1 MASGMIIAQVNEL
14 ITSKVG
20 GDNQTNSFL
29 SALITVGTTVAAAA
43 LAPAAIPALG
53 KGASVAAK
61 AIEAGIGAAG
71 SMAGTA
77 LNHSLSYSTTETK
90 KDYSIHE
97 FKHKYQFSGKRPLKM
112 RLE

>member
-29 SALITVGTTVAAAA
+29 SALITVGTTVAAAYF
-43 LAPAAIPALG
+43 APAAIPALG
-53 KGASVAAK
+53 SVAAK